1 MMICWNFDIMNE
13 DQARIIR
20 IYQYLLANDVFL
32 KQQIIDRQKRAQR
45 KNPHPDD
52 VLALWIYLIKLE
64 IWEEFAGE
72 LWKLIK

>member
-1 MMICWNFDIMNE
+1 MNE

-32 KQQIIDRQKRAQR
+32 KQQIIDRQKRVQR

-72 LWKLIK
+72 LWNLIK

>member
-1 MMICWNFDIMNE
+1 MNE

-20 IYQYLLANDVFL
+20 IYQYLLAKDVFL

-52 VLALWIYLIKLE
+52 IFSLWYALVKLE
-64 IWEEFAGE
+64 IWEEIAGE
-72 LWKLIK
+72 VWNLIK